1 MILARSMGSKKKS
14 MCLRQLES
22 PTPLKI
28 RLKMNV
34 RPIGPGS
41 NFVHIAGAVDI
52 PTEELEVG
60 GDWAPLHYEYTSV
73 NQEPT
78 RYETVTSSEEAQ
90 PTFGPWTG
98 FEPVRLETPRTPKHA
113 CTNSCF
119 PRHPTQLYLNMTLK
133 GKPLT
138 YIPNR
143 PMYHLRYDLEAV
155 KMHVMGRVEIID
167 KDDCSQL
174 ETTTTT
180 TTLPVV
186 AILPNPAAYTMT
198 DSKDAT
204 SWVWV
209 MGTAGSVPILIIL
222 VILLMLLV
230 VVVVSVSV
238 ILWRR
243 RKAANNISKNKSPFA
258 ACHDPLMPQPQT
270 ADQFSTNNT
279 NVSPL
284 YRSPPPP
291 PPPPNYYSE

>member
-1 MILARSMGSKKKS
+1 MSCSTHRRRVTRDLSVLLILFHVFLMFLPLTLAEEINNEKMILARSMGSKKKS

-73 NQEPT
+73 NQE
-78 RYETVTSSEEAQ
+78 
-90 PTFGPWTG
+90 
-98 FEPVRLETPRTPKHA
+98 
-113 CTNSCF
+113 
-119 PRHPTQLYLNMTLK
+119 LYLNMTLK

-291 PPPPNYYSE
+291 PPPNYYSE